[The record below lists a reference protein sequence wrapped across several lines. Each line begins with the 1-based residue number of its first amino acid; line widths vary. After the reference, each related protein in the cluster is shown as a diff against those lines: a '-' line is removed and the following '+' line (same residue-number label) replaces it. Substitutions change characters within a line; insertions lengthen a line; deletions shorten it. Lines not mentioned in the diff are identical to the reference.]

1 MEGLFD
7 PVTMLRKAAGGSD
20 DALSDAG
27 GGNETTLDLAGRLL
41 STPNVYGA
49 QRRRR
54 WQRRSNVRGFRNCA
68 RIKSRLPRL
77 VQLVVDSSLSPRQ
90 TRARARGCRSSRR
103 ASSSSSGR

>member
-68 RIKSRLPRL
+68 RIKSRL